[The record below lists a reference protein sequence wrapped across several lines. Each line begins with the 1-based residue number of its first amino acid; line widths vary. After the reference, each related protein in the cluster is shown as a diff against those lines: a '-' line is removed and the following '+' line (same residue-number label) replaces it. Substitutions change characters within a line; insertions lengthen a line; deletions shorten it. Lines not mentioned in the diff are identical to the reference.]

1 MSSGT
6 LLTSIPIA
14 FDKVF
19 REIPSLLAK
28 SIALSSLG
36 TLRPA
41 TQVLMVTSAIPVSLL
56 NCRCV
61 IPAASIRFFKVGVE
75 LSTLDSLF
83 ILVHN
88 PYFSI
93 DNLRIHTKVRNA
105 RQHKGFADLSLAAV
119 VRRKSL

>member
-1 MSSGT
+1 M
-6 LLTSIPIA
+6 LTSIPIA

-28 SIALSSLG
+28 RIALSSLG

-61 IPAASIRFFKVGVE
+61 IPAASIRFFKVGVDV
-75 LSTLDSLF
+75 STLDSVF
-83 ILVHN
+83 ILTDN

-93 DNLRIHTKVRNA
+93 DK
-105 RQHKGFADLSLAAV
+105 
-119 VRRKSL
+119 